1 MHLLNSEVE
10 DSLKG
15 VYRIEFIH
23 KGVQPP
29 VYIAGTF
36 ANPPWQPLEM
46 DVVRQELSGEYKF
59 SITLNIPKGLDHQ
72 YKFRVGEGNLWL
84 LNEDEP
90 IVIDDAG
97 NRNNLLHTESN
108 EQTWHEISVMDGR
121 EGVWE
126 ERKLTKYTVEERE
139 KDRKGR
145 DDEINS
151 QDYQPR
157 IEQVNEGEELTTPI
171 SPDLEQNTQEPI
183 PIIKQNDVSEQIN
196 ITNSDGLNLDSAAGS
211 NNLPVADEVFPE
223 GSSTESPL
231 PTKLKKEEIDAESCN
246 SKASKLDTNQ
256 DLNLFKNESTLKRE
270 ETTDK
275 DFANS
280 AAEVADSTALL
291 LAKDTAMP
299 LIFDHEAGQIGYGRL
314 SSTPMSEVA
323 NTAAEV
329 ADTAALLQS
338 KEEVLIAPFEGNFES
353 PEGIRFISGQS
364 TPIEER
370 VPQFSHE
377 CANFPDSTEIP
388 SYPPPSFEPGSRKS
402 SHNFSEEI
410 DLNDPTIQMFPTDR
424 ASIIAKIQEIQE
436 RLPEDETQ
444 IEGVLLSP
452 AHDESRRSSIVTNLA
467 QVSLKPSPASHDCE
481 HPRPLQSIIE
491 EGNDK
496 HDISN
501 PEEPTANFGD
511 QISVKEG
518 SKGIGRLDNNSQG
531 SHIFK
536 VSELDSMKDQSDIRG
551 GNHCAQEPTNQSQ
564 PSTKL
569 DVKSSESGNVSPT
582 GSPKHSLDI
591 EPEKKQQVVS
601 NSTPSDFNPSI
612 TLATSS
618 EQEPPIDG
626 EETKSYHTNKKDD
639 IVATCPEIA
648 NDSGSREVLSS
659 KNLSPPSEDN
669 QAISTGVS
677 GENSSRLNLRRPPS
691 RRDLKASDRPIT
703 PNSIGSSKK
712 DVKSRN
718 FLKAFWRVIIVEWI
732 GGMIMKLCGVGRRT

>member
-1 MHLLNSEVE
+1 MHLLNSEVDE
-10 DSLKG
+10 SLKG

-23 KGVQPP
+23 EGVQPP

-46 DVVRQELSGEYKF
+46 DVVKQELSGEYKF

-108 EQTWHEISVMDGR
+108 EQTWHEISVTDGR
-121 EGVWE
+121 KGVWE

-139 KDRKGR
+139 KDRKGC
-145 DDEINS
+145 DEENNS
-151 QDYQPR
+151 QDYQSR
-157 IEQVNEGEELTTPI
+157 LEQVNQGEELTTPI
-171 SPDLEQNTQEPI
+171 SSGLEQNTQELI
-183 PIIKQNDVSEQIN
+183 PMIKPNDISEQIN
-196 ITNSDGLNLDSAAGS
+196 ITNSDGFNLDSVAGS

-223 GSSTESPL
+223 GSSIKSPL
-231 PTKLKKEEIDAESCN
+231 PTQLKKEEIDAESYN
-246 SKASKLDTNQ
+246 SKVSELDTNQ
-256 DLNLFKNESTLKRE
+256 KLNLFKNESKLERE
-270 ETTDK
+270 ESTDI

-280 AAEVADSTALL
+280 AAEVADSAALL
-291 LAKDTAMP
+291 LDQDISMP
-299 LIFDHEAGQIGYGRL
+299 LVSNQEAGQIGYRRL
-314 SSTPMSEVA
+314 SSTPISEVA

-329 ADTAALLQS
+329 ADTAAILQS
-338 KEEVLIAPFEGNFES
+338 EEEVSIAPFEGNFES

-377 CANFPDSTEIP
+377 CANFPDSTEIS
-388 SYPPPSFEPGSRKS
+388 SYPPPSIEHGSRKPS
-402 SHNFSEEI
+402 YNFSEEI

-424 ASIIAKIQEIQE
+424 ASIIAKIQEIQD

-444 IEGVLLSP
+444 IEGVLLSS
-452 AHDESRRSSIVTNLA
+452 AHDESRRPSIITNLA
-467 QVSLKPSPASHDCE
+467 QTSLKASPSSYDCE
-481 HPRPLQSIIE
+481 HPRPLHSIIE

-496 HDISN
+496 IDVSN
-501 PEEPTANFGD
+501 PEDPTANFGD
-511 QISVKEG
+511 QTSAKEG
-518 SKGIGRLDNNSQG
+518 FKGIGRLDNNSQG
-531 SHIFK
+531 CHIFK
-536 VSELDSMKDQSDIRG
+536 VSELDSMKEQSDHRG
-551 GNHCAQEPTNQSQ
+551 ENYYAQEPTNQSQ
-564 PSTKL
+564 PSTEL
-569 DVKSSESGNVSPT
+569 DIKSGESGNVSPT
-582 GSPKHSLDI
+582 GSPTHSINI
-591 EPEKKQQVVS
+591 EPEKEQQVVS
-601 NSTPSDFNPSI
+601 NSNPSDFNPSI

-618 EQEPPIDG
+618 EQIPPVDG

-639 IVATCPEIA
+639 IVAACPEIA
-648 NDSGSREVLSS
+648 HDSGPREVLSS
-659 KNLSPPSEDN
+659 TNLLSPCEDN
-669 QAISTGVS
+669 QAMSTGVS
-677 GENSSRLNLRRPPS
+677 GENSSRLNLRKPPS